1 MSENKIFSCKCGW
14 AGNKLDKSGCV
25 THADTWYI
33 CPRCGEDASKSITYN
48 KPLQQTQK
56 AGPLIKDRYLK
67 GETMTEAEILETRI
81 RILQDKLILITE
93 EITFETKVL
102 ENRLAVLWLKE
113 TSGLTP
119 TSPDKDDFEHG
130 PF

>member
-1 MSENKIFSCKCGW
+1 
-14 AGNKLDKSGCV
+14 
-25 THADTWYI
+25 
-33 CPRCGEDASKSITYN
+33 
-48 KPLQQTQK
+48 
-56 AGPLIKDRYLK
+56 
-67 GETMTEAEILETRI
+67 MTEVEILETRI